1 MKNPNKIVNIF
12 GPTASGKTSLSIE
25 LALELKKRGQTA
37 EIVNFDSLLFY
48 KELLIGTARPTI
60 EEMRGIKH
68 HLTGVQTIK
77 SPINSSDFV
86 SLAKPILNKLWKQEK
101 IPILVGGSGFY
112 IRSLLKGMYASEKS
126 TNVTEEQKNTFN
138 IILASN
144 DEKNNRELVNFLK
157 KNDPESLQNIH
168 ANDFYRLSRAVEFF
182 IFNNK
187 KMSDQKKELDKKN
200 PYNFSSNLNIECQ
213 PINIYLLPPKEE
225 HLKIIENRTRSM
237 VEGGLIEE
245 VKELIEKGFNKN
257 LKPLQS
263 IGYKET
269 IEFIESNQG
278 TTDSLIEKISI
289 STRQLAKAQKTFFKK
304 VVQKTELN
312 PLEPKQ
318 ENISKVINLLS
329 L

>member
-1 MKNPNKIVNIF
+1 
-12 GPTASGKTSLSIE
+12 
-25 LALELKKRGQTA
+25 
-37 EIVNFDSLLFY
+37 
-48 KELLIGTARPTI
+48 
-60 EEMRGIKH
+60 MRGVKH
-68 HLTGVQTIK
+68 HLTGIQSIK
-77 SPINSSDFV
+77 NPINSSDFV
-86 SLAKPILNKLWKQEK
+86 ALTKPILDNLWSEEK

-112 IRSLLKGMYASEKS
+112 IRALLKGMYSSEQS
-126 TNVTEEQKNTFN
+126 TNATEEQKKTFDQ
-138 IILASN
+138 ILSCN
-144 DEKNNRELVNFLK
+144 DKKNNTELVNFLE

-168 ANDFYRLSRAVEFF
+168 KNDFYRLSRAVEFF

-187 KMSDQKKELDKKN
+187 KMSNQKKELDKKN
-200 PYNFSSNLNIECQ
+200 PYDFSSNLNIDCQ

-225 HLKIIENRTRSM
+225 HLRIIENRTRKM
-237 VEGGLIEE
+237 VKGGLVEE
-245 VKELIEKGFNKN
+245 VKGLIEKGFSKN

-269 IEFIESNQG
+269 IEFIESNQV

-304 VVQKTELN
+304 VTQKTELN
-312 PLEPKQ
+312 PLAPKQ